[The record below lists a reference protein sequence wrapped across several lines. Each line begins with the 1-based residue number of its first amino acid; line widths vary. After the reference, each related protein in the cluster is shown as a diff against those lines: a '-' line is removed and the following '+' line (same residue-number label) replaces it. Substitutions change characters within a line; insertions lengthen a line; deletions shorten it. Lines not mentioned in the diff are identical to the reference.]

1 MVRTPVNTA
10 SLVLLSLQKGA
21 EHLAGESKEQQERLR
36 NQTSK
41 SDRADASMTGVN
53 AMRNHDMTVM
63 YELLSKPQS
72 QLCKLSLQADS
83 GKAQVQ
89 FSDAQE
95 REETDHGEATITT
108 ML

>member
-1 MVRTPVNTA
+1 MVKTPVNTA

-53 AMRNHDMTVM
+53 AMRSHDMTVM
-63 YELLSKPQS
+63 HEPLSKPQS
-72 QLCKLSLQADS
+72 QLCKLFST
-83 GKAQVQ
+83 GRFRQVTGAV
-89 FSDAQE
+89 FRCARARRD
-95 REETDHGEATITT
+95 
-108 ML
+108 